1 MVAQIRL
8 GRKTAI
14 CTERKRAAV
23 KIAGHGGLGRH
34 ELMQKRKRTR

>member
-14 CTERKRAAV
+14 CTERKRAAA
-23 KIAGHGGLGRH
+23 KIGHGGLGRH